1 MDADVVRRL
10 VTEAFRASPFERVA
24 AGRWQART
32 DELIWAFDLDRG
44 RSWSPWAVMIG
55 IVVRER
61 HPGLAVPRHN
71 DGEVM
76 IEYPMLGDAVPPAAA
91 GSRFDD
97 HLSYFTMAFDHQ
109 HDLISEDERSAAYA
123 FMAGDLA
130 RMVRAMPEVSDLRAA
145 VKAGLFARGF
155 VLPALRKPETGD
167 ETRGR

>member
-1 MDADVVRRL
+1 MVRAL
-10 VTEAFRASPFERVA
+10 VTEAFRASPLERVA
-24 AGRWQART
+24 ARRWQART

-44 RSWSPWAVMIG
+44 RSWNPWAVMTG

-61 HPGLAVPRHN
+61 HPGLARPRHN
-71 DGEVM
+71 EGEVM

-97 HLSYFTMAFDHQ
+97 HLSYFTMAFDHK
-109 HDLISEDERSAAYA
+109 HDLISADERGAAYA

-130 RMVRAMPEVSDLRAA
+130 RMVQAMPEVRDLRAA
-145 VKAGLFARGF
+145 VKTGLFARGF

-167 ETRGR
+167 ATGGR

>member
-1 MDADVVRRL
+1 MDANVVRRL

-44 RSWSPWAVMIG
+44 RSWNPWAVMIG

-61 HPGLAVPRHN
+61 HPGLAAPRHN

-97 HLSYFTMAFDHQ
+97 HQSYFTMAFDHK
-109 HDLISEDERSAAYA
+109 HDLISADERSAAYA
-123 FMAGDLA
+123 FMTGDLA

-145 VKAGLFARGF
+145 VRTGLFARGF
-155 VLPALRKPETGD
+155 VLPALRKPETDD
-167 ETRGR
+167 ETGGR